1 MNYKS
6 KRNELLITLADINEL
21 IETLEGTIRVSE
33 KATDEV
39 HQLLKCYELKVDI
52 LKIIWRQ

>member
-1 MNYKS
+1 MNDKS

-52 LKIIWRQ
+52 LKII